1 VWAWFRELD
10 RARHSNGYGLNPL
23 TYSDIDAWSRLRRIS
38 LLAWHL
44 DALILM
50 DGERLKL
57 LYEKTEAETED
68 KPKVSERPLTARLFD
83 ALFPTKSKR
92 K

>member
-1 VWAWFRELD
+1 MWAWFRELD

-23 TYSDIDAWSRLRRIS
+23 SYSDIDAWSRLRRIS

-68 KPKVSERPLTARLFD
+68 KPKDTRGKLP
-83 ALFPTKSKR
+83 
-92 K
+92 